1 MWYSLVD
8 GVGVVLVELV
18 DALLELGAA
27 RRLVDRQV
35 EQLDVRVQRE
45 LVHRVDAAHV
55 VEHEE
60 EDRRARRARTVA
72 LEIDKVFSVK

>member
-18 DALLELGAA
+18 DSLLKLGAA

-35 EQLDVRVQRE
+35 EQLNVRVQRE

-60 EDRRARRARTVA
+60 EDRRARGAWTVA